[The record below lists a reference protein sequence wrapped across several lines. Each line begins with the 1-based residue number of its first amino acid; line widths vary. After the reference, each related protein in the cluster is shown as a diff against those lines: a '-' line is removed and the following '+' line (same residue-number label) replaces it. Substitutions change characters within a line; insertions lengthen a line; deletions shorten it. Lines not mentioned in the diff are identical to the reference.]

1 MGQIET
7 TDITVRVLGPPQFDR
22 HGNHEIPVEDAD
34 GRLSDLRVWNKH
46 HGQVEWRVG
55 SMYELEGVKR
65 NPVEDNK
72 ARYETAANSQISRVG
87 HPQSPKLSILH
98 VSDTHLGRPLTNKEH
113 MGNANQLERFL
124 DAVNLA
130 VTSRVDA
137 IIHTGD
143 IFDDEID
150 ESTVQIVEE
159 HVELLADAG
168 IPVYYVRGHHGCDR
182 GDVFLRSQTE
192 AGRMI
197 HASNDPQL
205 LGEGTLALY
214 GMDSDASA
222 NGLSEMAPA
231 GDAPRDAYKMLAWHE
246 AVEPIARDGI
256 SIGQLVD
263 ASEIELDALALGDLH
278 KNKRAY
284 IGEVYKGTGQRFRAF
299 YAGATTGIARKSEG
313 YEPATWLLKITD
325 GTLERYRLPLRAR

>member
-1 MGQIET
+1 VEKVET
-7 TDITVRVLGPPQFDR
+7 TDTTVRVLGPPKFDR

-34 GRLSDLRVWNKH
+34 GRLSDLRVWSKH

-55 SMYELEGVKR
+55 STYELEGVKR
-65 NPVEDNK
+65 NPVEANK
-72 ARYETAANSQISRVG
+72 ARYETSVNTQISRVG
-87 HPQSPKLSILH
+87 HPQTPEVSLLH
-98 VSDTHLGRPLTNKEH
+98 VSDTHLGRPLTDKEH
-113 MGNANQLERFL
+113 MGNANQLERIL

-137 IIHTGD
+137 ILLTGD
-143 IFDDEID
+143 IFDDDIAEATI
-150 ESTVQIVEE
+150 QIVEE

-182 GDVFLRSQTE
+182 GDAFLRSQTE

-197 HASNDPQL
+197 HLSNEPQL

-214 GMDSDASA
+214 GMDANASA
-222 NGLSEMAPA
+222 DGLSEVAPT
-231 GDAPRDAYKMLAWHE
+231 GDAPRDAYRMLAWHK

-263 ASEIELDALALGDLH
+263 ASEVELDALALGDLH

-284 IGEVYKGTGQRFRAF
+284 IGDVYKDSGEWLRAF
-299 YAGATTGIARKSEG
+299 YAGATTGIARNSEG
-313 YEPATWLLKITD
+313 YAPAAWLLQITD
-325 GTLERYRLPLRAR
+325 GTLERYRLPLRPQ